1 MDKLPTLLC
10 AVCAADAIVWDGS
23 DGHQGLRCA
32 DHVSTPRPFEVRELT
47 SYDRGLWDHQ
57 LHVDAETPK
66 VFAAR
71 LAYPAGHPHAMG
83 AADSVHVVAYRGDIV
98 ISGDWAPNDGVI
110 GRAGAG
116 GPVWFAKRHGP
127 EFLAGRFL
135 EDIPRADRLV
145 DALLTTE
152 AELREQLGGD
162 ALTDAEREAVE
173 AQWATLDMLRDELG
187 EDPHEAEIDEDL
199 WGRILDALQV
209 GSKDLD
215 LYGPDPAHMA
225 HLFAV
230 QRRFRVLYLRHVE
243 ARGARRLA
251 GWVEGC
257 ARLVRA
263 RLLLG
268 GAGC

>member
-10 AVCAADAIVWDGS
+10 AVCATDATAWDGS

-32 DHVSTPRPFEVRELT
+32 DHVASPRPFEVRELT
-47 SYDRGLWDHQ
+47 SYDRRLWDHQ
-57 LHVDAETPK
+57 LHVDTDTPQ

-83 AADSVHVVAYRGDIV
+83 AADSVHVVAYQGEIV
-98 ISGDWAPNDGVI
+98 IGGDWAPADGAV

-116 GPVWFAKRHGP
+116 GPDWFARVHGP
-127 EFLAGRFL
+127 EFLACRFL
-135 EDIPRADRLV
+135 KDIPRADRLV
-145 DALLTTE
+145 DALLTSE

-187 EDPHEAEIDEDL
+187 EDPPGAEIDEQL
-199 WGRILDALQV
+199 WSRILAALQV
-209 GSKDLD
+209 GSADLD
-215 LYGPDPAHMA
+215 LYGPDTHHMA
-225 HLFAV
+225 HLFAI

-243 ARGARRLA
+243 AGRTRPLAEWIRGYARIMK
-251 GWVEGC
+251 
-257 ARLVRA
+257 A

-268 GAGC
+268 GSGC